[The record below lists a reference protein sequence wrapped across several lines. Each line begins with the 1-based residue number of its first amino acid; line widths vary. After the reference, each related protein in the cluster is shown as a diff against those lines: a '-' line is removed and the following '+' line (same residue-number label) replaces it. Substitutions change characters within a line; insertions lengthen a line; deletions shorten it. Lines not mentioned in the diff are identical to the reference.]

1 MVNGVQAASGE
12 QGRGAAPSIHS
23 ITPAAVTLCTLQLD
37 ALGLGTI
44 LPHHWDPQSGSAQ
57 LGPGRRTL
65 NRETLTLPSL
75 REPSPQLQAT
85 FPGALVTERGRLVQG
100 PGAVAKS
107 PAPAA
112 PFWSQP
118 RCKPEGCS
126 GLPSATVIQCL
137 ETRLSSSWFSGKSS
151 LILRGARWSA
161 SPLAGW
167 PCPLSTKFG
176 L

>member
-1 MVNGVQAASGE
+1 MESKPRLGNRGEEQPLASTASP
-12 QGRGAAPSIHS
+12 QQLSRCAPSS
-23 ITPAAVTLCTLQLD
+23 LTRWDWDQSCLTT
-37 ALGLGTI
+37 GTQ
-44 LPHHWDPQSGSAQ
+44 QSGSAQ
-57 LGPGRRTL
+57 LGPGHRTL
-65 NRETLTLPSL
+65 NRGTLTLPSL
-75 REPSPQLQAT
+75 REPSPQLRAT

-107 PAPAA
+107 PTPAA

-126 GLPSATVIQCL
+126 RLPSATVTQCL
-137 ETRLSSSWFSGKSS
+137 ETRLSSSWFSGNSS

-161 SPLAGW
+161 SPLTWW